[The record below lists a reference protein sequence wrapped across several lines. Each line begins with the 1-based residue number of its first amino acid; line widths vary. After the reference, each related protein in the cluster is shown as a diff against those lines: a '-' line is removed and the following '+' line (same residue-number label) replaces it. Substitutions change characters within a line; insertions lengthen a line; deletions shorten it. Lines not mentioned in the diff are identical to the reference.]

1 MLVLSRKA
9 GQKLII
15 GDDIHI
21 TIVSMQGGRVTIGIE
36 APRDQ
41 HIRRGELADVPLLI
55 DVPCSEGLPTPDHPR
70 ERTLL

>member
-9 GQKLII
+9 GQQVMI
-15 GDDIHI
+15 GEDIHI
-21 TIVSMQGGRVTIGIE
+21 TIVRMEGGRVTIGIE

-41 HIRRGELADVPLLI
+41 RIIRGELADLPIVI
-55 DVPCSEGLPTPDHPR
+55 DVPSSEDLPTVNHTP